1 MSNVH
6 GRDKSTS
13 RFNISDMALDL
24 AVYTENITSN
34 PKVFNPTHQK
44 VIDRIT
50 YEATAIYHKIRVAND
65 QNVKKEPYRK
75 ETRLRLQLEALDMI
89 EDLKTDIMISK
100 GLFHLRMKRIKHWNK
115 QCNRIRDMV
124 AAWIKSD
131 REEYGKLGL

>member
-6 GRDKSTS
+6 GRDKVQS
-13 RFNISDMALDL
+13 RFNVADAALDL

-34 PKVFNPTHQK
+34 PKVFNQTHQK

-65 QNVKKEPYRK
+65 QNVKKEPRRK
-75 ETRLRLQLEALDMI
+75 EIRARLQAESLDMI

-100 GLFHLRMKRIKHWNK
+100 GLFHLSMKRIKHWNK

-124 AAWIKSD
+124 TAWIKSD
-131 REEYGKLGL
+131 REEYAKLGL